1 MRRKG
6 IQGRNIFRKSYV
18 PCDLASFVDQT
29 QRRWCQRGN
38 MQGLA
43 NVAGSVG
50 SAGVLVDKA
59 ATSSEIQENKA
70 A

>member
-1 MRRKG
+1 MRREG
-6 IQGRNIFRKSYV
+6 IQRRNVLGNNRV
-18 PCDLASFVDQT
+18 PCCLASFVDQI
-29 QRRWCQRGN
+29 QRRWSQRGN
-38 MQGLA
+38 MQRLA

-59 ATSSEIQENKA
+59 AATGEIQENKA